1 MSARRGG
8 DAHSL
13 WEGSLG
19 PMAGSCSGA
28 QISAITPL
36 SVVLTAPE
44 EGARGHS
51 LAK

>member
-19 PMAGSCSGA
+19 PMAGSCSAA
-28 QISAITPL
+28 QITEFTPSSA
-36 SVVLTAPE
+36 VLLARKK
-44 EGARGHS
+44 GARGHS
-51 LAK
+51 SAR